1 MPLSD
6 KRAIVVATLNCSVT
20 LCRQWHCN
28 HSQVNEL
35 LDEMANIDSSSLR
48 TATAADAVDTKQRLG
63 RDGAKVLVLRKMYNR
78 ATSCELK
85 WLMRLVLKAVKLSIG
100 REGILGVLHP
110 EASTEY
116 SSTNDL
122 RWVCTAF
129 AAGQRKA
136 ESIRPG
142 CAFWPMLAASL
153 GADVVGVSRR
163 FKQNPFV
170 MDVSST

>member
-1 MPLSD
+1 
-6 KRAIVVATLNCSVT
+6 
-20 LCRQWHCN
+20 
-28 HSQVNEL
+28 VNEL
-35 LDEMANIDSSSLR
+35 LDELADVDSNSLR
-48 TATAADAVDTKQRLG
+48 AATAADAQDTKQKLG
-63 RDGAKVLVLRKMYNR
+63 RDSAKVLVLRKMYNR

-85 WLMRLVLKAVKLSIG
+85 WLMRLVLKSNKLSISKD
-100 REGILGVLHP
+100 GILGVLHP
-110 EASTEY
+110 EAATEY

-129 AAGQRKA
+129 AAGQTKA

-153 GADVVGVSRR
+153 GADVVGISRR

-170 MDVSST
+170 MDVSNRKLVYAMISGVLSL